1 MNLGK
6 APIHP
11 GSEIPS
17 PRLPQVGLVV
27 KGVVR
32 SIKPYG
38 FFVDLPELGSHQR
51 GLLHKS
57 QMVDS
62 ETSQSKKGYKD
73 GDEILVEIIKID
85 DQGKISLSQ
94 KSVLDTQ
101 DQADLNEYR
110 DRVKETVK
118 FGTMADLF
126 KKK

>member
-1 MNLGK
+1 M
-6 APIHP
+6 
-11 GSEIPS
+11 
-17 PRLPQVGLVV
+17 GLVV
-27 KGVVR
+27 KGIIR

-57 QMVDS
+57 QMIDS
-62 ETSQSKKGYKD
+62 ETSQSKKGVRD

>member
-1 MNLGK
+1 M
-6 APIHP
+6 
-11 GSEIPS
+11 
-17 PRLPQVGLVV
+17 GLVV

-62 ETSQSKKGYKD
+62 ETSQSKKGFKE

-110 DRVKETVK
+110 DRGQRNRQIGHHGRSV
-118 FGTMADLF
+118 
-126 KKK
+126 